1 MRRGWGD
8 PPPLSFWPP
17 ALNAGVDIM
26 DIEVTGIL
34 LAGGK
39 SRRMGED
46 KRYLVVGEETLLER
60 GLDVLRSVFQ
70 EVLVVI
76 AQDSPSLGV
85 EVKVVRDL
93 VPECGSLGGLYTGL
107 MQAATPWI
115 FVVAC
120 DMPFLNQAVIAQFT
134 SRRASADIVMA
145 KIAARLHPMH
155 ALYGKHCLP
164 VLEQMIQARQL
175 KIQELISHASLRVEY
190 VTEVDLFT
198 IDPSGRS
205 FQNVNTPEDLEAARS
220 LLAQIPRP
228 GQT

>member
-1 MRRGWGD
+1 ME
-8 PPPLSFWPP
+8 
-17 ALNAGVDIM
+17 
-26 DIEVTGIL
+26 IEVTGVL

-46 KRYLVVGEETLLER
+46 KRYLVVGEETLIER
-60 GLDVLRSVFQ
+60 GLSVLRSTFQ

-76 AQDSPSLGV
+76 AQDSPPLGLDA
-85 EVKVVRDL
+85 KVVRDL

-120 DMPFLNQAVIAQFT
+120 DMPFLDQAVIAQFT
-134 SRRASADIVMA
+134 SRRATADIVIA
-145 KIAARLHPMH
+145 KLAARLHPMH
-155 ALYGKHCLP
+155 ALYGKQCLP

-175 KIQELISHASLRVEY
+175 KIQELVSYSSLRVQY
-190 VTEVDLFT
+190 VTDVDLFT

-205 FQNVNTPEDLEAARS
+205 FQNVNTPKDLEAARS
-220 LLAQIPRP
+220 LLARDPPP
-228 GQT
+228 GQA